1 MSTTTT
7 TTSIPPG
14 TTSIDAVLA
23 PGTDEPAT
31 TQPIPTTSTQP
42 PPPAP
47 ETKMTESESIGENQ
61 NPVVRVF
68 NYDLD
73 LDSITVSLLILF
85 TWLTI
90 WYGSGL
96 YKTLKYDWI
105 FSLVFFFFVVYLV
118 VGVISA
124 GTTSGGIV
132 YELNIL
138 LTVEQMIAI
147 LLGSAILFTLFS
159 KNLPAPEGCS
169 SIVFRLLMSDV
180 VILMIASLWVNV
192 ITTGRAFRFIRKLK
206 QGIYNIALTFL
217 IIVGIIYIK
226 GVRCA

>member
-1 MSTTTT
+1 MTT
-7 TTSIPPG
+7 PDN
-14 TTSIDAVLA
+14 TTSIDEVV
-23 PGTDEPAT
+23 PR
-31 TQPIPTTSTQP
+31 P
-42 PPPAP
+42 PP
-47 ETKMTESESIGENQ
+47 ESKMTEAESIGENQ
-61 NPVVRVF
+61 NPVVRIF
-68 NYDLD
+68 DYDLD
-73 LDSITVSLLILF
+73 VDSITVSLLIVFMWSL
-85 TWLTI
+85 I

-96 YKTLKYDWI
+96 YKTLRYDWV
-105 FSLVFFFFVVYLV
+105 FSLIFILFIVYIV
-118 VGVISA
+118 TGVLSA

-147 LLGSAILFTLFS
+147 LMGSVILFTLFS

-169 SIVFRLLMSDV
+169 PIVFRLLMSNV

-226 GVRCA
+226 GVKCA